1 MARKAIYKHATQ
13 VDVAAYP
20 DDGSS
25 PVGTNEW
32 NESPDPAGMVG
43 MAPTTATITIASGE
57 ATITDSITV
66 VAAESGTSDT
76 LDKLSITNTNEF
88 DLVYLFADTGDTIT
102 LTHNASPS
110 VSGQISTVSDDNE
123 TLSSTSPTILIRKG
137 NYWYGYGGGVVNA
150 VNDIGDVTITSN
162 SSGEILKWNGSAWVN
177 QTLAEADIG
186 TATAVAL
193 NTAKTGITSAQ
204 ASAITANTA
213 KITYP
218 NADSTK
224 LSGIEALAT
233 ADQTD
238 AEIKAAVEAAS
249 DSNTFTDADH
259 TKLNAIEASATI
271 DQTDAEI
278 RTAVEAATDSN
289 VFTDADHTKLN
300 SVESSATADQSNAEI
315 KTAYEANSDT
325 NEFSDAEQTKLS
337 GIETSATA
345 DQTGAEIKTAYE
357 AETSAFTDTQFTK
370 LASIEASA
378 TADQSNSEIKTAYEA
393 NSDTNEFS
401 DAEQSK
407 LSGIEASATADQTD
421 SQIKTAYE
429 NNSDTN
435 EFSDAEQTKLSGI
448 EASADVTDATNVNAA
463 GAAML
468 SDTTT
473 AGMGFVIDEDTL
485 SSNLA
490 TKVPTQQSVKAYVDS
505 VSASDISLQG
515 DYNAF
520 TNSPD
525 LDTSPSGISK
535 GDHYVVSTAG
545 TFFSEALQAGD
556 SIIAK
561 ADNPTTFA
569 HWIVTNNNL
578 TTPITNNEVSAT
590 ANIALSKL
598 ATDPVARANH
608 TGTQAAS
615 TISDFDTEV
624 ANNTAVTANTA
635 KITYPSSASTKL
647 AGIESS
653 ATADQT
659 NAEIKAAVEAAT
671 DSNTFTDADHTKLN
685 AIEASAT
692 ADQTGAQIK
701 TLYEAEANAFT
712 DTKNTKLSGIETS
725 ATVDQ
730 TDAEIRT
737 AVEAAT
743 DSNVFTDADHTKL
756 NAIEASA
763 TIDQTG
769 AEIKTLYEAETSAFT
784 DTQFTKL
791 AGIETSAT
799 ADQTD
804 SQIKTAY
811 EANSNT
817 NAFTDA
823 NITTLGTVAGKAGLA
838 SPTFTGTVTTASLD
852 VAGNNI
858 DNVQNIIH
866 DLSTASAA
874 LDFSGDEFQNISIS
888 ANTTFTA
895 SNYAI
900 GKSKTI
906 IITTD
911 STARTLAFPS
921 GWTFLNKS
929 KPTDQAASKIG
940 ILSLVCQTGA
950 ESGVLASYAAE
961 DISSVGVTA
970 DSTNTFTNK
979 TIDQDGTGNSIT
991 NIANA
996 SIKASAGIVYSK
1008 LNLTG
1013 AVLDGDLAGSITPSK
1028 ITNTAVTLS
1037 DTQILTSKT
1046 LTNPSLGASY
1056 LDVERISAPSSPST
1070 NQGRVYVK
1078 QIDSNN
1084 DGIFIKIKKAGSF
1097 VEVQIA

>member
-13 VDVAAYP
+13 VDASAYP

-32 NESPDPAGMVG
+32 NEAPDPEGMVG
-43 MAPTTATITIASGE
+43 MAPTTATITIASGV
-57 ATITDSITV
+57 ATVTDSITV
-66 VAAESGTSDT
+66 IAAESGTSDT

-88 DLVYLFADTGDTIT
+88 DLIYLFADTGDTIT

-110 VSGQISTVSDDNE
+110 VSGQISTVSENNE

-150 VNDIGDVTITSN
+150 VNDIGDVTITNNSN
-162 SSGEILKWNGSAWVN
+162 GEILKWNGSAWIN

-193 NTAKTGITSAQ
+193 NTAK
-204 ASAITANTA
+204 
-213 KITYP
+213 ITYP

-224 LSGIEALAT
+224 LAGIEASST

-259 TKLNAIEASATI
+259 SKLNAIEASATADQTGAQI
-271 DQTDAEI
+271 KTLYEAESNAFTDTKNTKLSGIEASATADQTDAEI
-278 RTAVEAATDSN
+278 RTAVEAASDSN

-345 DQTGAEIKTAYE
+345 DQTGAQIKTAYE
-357 AETSAFTDTQFTK
+357 AETNAFTDAQFTK
-370 LASIEASA
+370 LASIEASS

-393 NSDTNEFS
+393 
-401 DAEQSK
+401 
-407 LSGIEASATADQTD
+407 
-421 SQIKTAYE
+421 
-429 NNSDTN
+429 NSDTN

-463 GAAML
+463 GALML

-473 AGMGFVIDEDTL
+473 SGLGIVIDEDTL
-485 SSNLA
+485 SSNLD

-525 LDTSPSGISK
+525 LDSSPSGVKK

-545 TFFSEALQAGD
+545 TFFTEALQAGD

-624 ANNTAVTANTA
+624 ANNSEVTANTA

-647 AGIESS
+647 AGIEAS

-659 NAEIKAAVEAAT
+659 NAEIKAAVEAAS
-671 DSNTFTDADHTKLN
+671 DSNT
-685 AIEASAT
+685 
-692 ADQTGAQIK
+692 
-701 TLYEAEANAFT
+701 
-712 DTKNTKLSGIETS
+712 
-725 ATVDQ
+725 
-730 TDAEIRT
+730 
-737 AVEAAT
+737 
-743 DSNVFTDADHTKL
+743 FTDADHTKL

-769 AEIKTLYEAETSAFT
+769 SEIKTAYEAETNAFT

-791 AGIETSAT
+791 AGIEASAT

-811 EANSNT
+811 ENNSDT
-817 NAFTDA
+817 NALTDA
-823 NITTLGTVAGKAGLA
+823 HVTTLGTVAGKAGTS
-838 SPTFTGTVTTASLD
+838 SPTFSGTVTTANLD

-858 DNVQNIIH
+858 DNVQNIIY
-866 DLSTASAA
+866 DLSTASTA
-874 LDFSGDEFQNISIS
+874 LDFAGDEFQNMSIS

-900 GKSKTI
+900 GKSKTV

-921 GWTFLNKS
+921 GWTFLNS
-929 KPTDQAASKIG
+929 SEPSDQAASKTG
-940 ILSLVCQTGA
+940 VLSLVCTTA
-950 ESGVLASYAAE
+950 IESGVLATYAVE
-961 DISSVGVTA
+961 DFQIAGITSIST
-970 DSTNTFTNK
+970 DTLTNK
-979 TIDQDGTGNSIT
+979 TIDLGGNTVTGS
-991 NIANA
+991 
-996 SIKASAGIVYSK
+996 
-1008 LNLTG
+1008 
-1013 AVLDGDLAGSITPSK
+1013 LAEF
-1028 ITNTAVTLS
+1028 NTALQSESFTTLGGS
-1037 DTQILTSKT
+1037 EILTNKT
-1046 LTNPSLGASY
+1046 ITNPSLGASY